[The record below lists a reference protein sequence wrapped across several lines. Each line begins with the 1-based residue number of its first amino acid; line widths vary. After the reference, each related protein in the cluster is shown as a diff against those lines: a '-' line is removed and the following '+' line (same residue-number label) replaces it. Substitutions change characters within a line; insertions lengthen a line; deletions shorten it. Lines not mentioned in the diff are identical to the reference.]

1 MPNVDRQKRHEQV
14 VIEVVAVEVE
24 EWIDIL
30 HDCCP
35 GLVAL
40 GTFDD
45 DVEQEGVE
53 QG

>member
-1 MPNVDRQKRHEQV
+1 MPNVDCQKWHKQV
-14 VIEVVAVEVE
+14 VIEVIAVEVE

-30 HDCCP
+30 HDCGS